1 MTAGLHRRALCPTAS
16 ADQINSIFQLRRRGG
31 AIELRHLVLFS
42 RPRRLAVTAV
52 LRKHITAQIKYPE
65 RRRCNTAIILLA
77 HAVK

>member
-1 MTAGLHRRALCPTAS
+1 VPDRIGRQ
-16 ADQINSIFQLRRRGG
+16 DQFNLPIAAARRRNR
-31 AIELRHLVLFS
+31 AAPLILFS
-42 RPRRLAVTAV
+42 HPRRLAVTAV